1 MSYRRILFLT
11 GKLAEPSVHKVL
23 LAMQPTAFSYE
34 VLQIGISVA
43 GLMTADMIRRRV
55 SETRDADC
63 IMVPGRCR
71 GDLESLTQHYGVPVV
86 RGPEEV
92 KDLPQYFGR
101 KGSPPDLSH
110 YDVRIFAEIV
120 DAPRLDI
127 ASILERAARY
137 GADGADVIDLGCL
150 PDTPFAHLEDA
161 IGALKQAGFEVSADS
176 MQPEELL
183 RAGRAGADFLL
194 SLTEDTLWIAEQV
207 ESTPILIP
215 KQPGD
220 IESLARAIETMEKR
234 RRPYFADPILEP
246 IHFGFTAS
254 LVRYQEMRR
263 RFPAAP
269 MMMGVG
275 NLTELTDADTGGV
288 NALLMGIVSEL
299 HIGAILTTEVSAHA
313 RCAVREADIARRIMY
328 VAREADS
335 LPRDW
340 SAELLALHE
349 RKPFP
354 DTAEEIAQLAAA
366 VKDLSFRVQ
375 VSAQGIHVYNRDGER
390 SSGDPFELWPLL
402 GLENDAGHAFYMGVE
417 LARAQI
423 AHQLGKRYTQDQEL
437 RWGVA
442 GARRKEDLT
451 QQNAPGTT
459 LTHKSSGSGK

>member
-340 SAELLALHE
+340 SAKLLALHE